1 MGRVKTLRDHAI
13 VLRTHKLG
21 EADRIITLLT
31 REHGRRR
38 AVAKGV
44 RRTSSKFGSRLE
56 PFMQIDVQLWQGRS
70 LDVVTQAVTLA
81 PLARS
86 IAPDY
91 TRYTAGSAML
101 EVAERL
107 TPQEGEPARQQYLLL
122 AGAVRTLAQGSYE
135 PGLVLDAFLLRS
147 MAVGGWTPALSG
159 CARCGRPGP
168 HRAFVVVEGGVVCE
182 ECRPAGAAQPAPGTL
197 TLMAA
202 LLSGDWDVA
211 VSSALEHRREAAR
224 LTAEYAQWHL
234 EHALRSLRL
243 VEAP

>member
-1 MGRVKTLRDHAI
+1 MARVKTLRDHAL

-56 PFMQIDVQLWQGRS
+56 PFMQVDVQLWQGRN
-70 LDVVTQAVTLA
+70 LDVVTQAVTVA
-81 PLARS
+81 PYARS

-91 TRYTAGSAML
+91 SRYTAGSAML

-107 TPQEGEPARQQYLLL
+107 TPQEGEPARRQFLLL
-122 AGAVRTLAQGSYE
+122 AGAVRALAHGTYE

-147 MAVGGWTPALSG
+147 MAVGGWTPSLVD
-159 CARCGRPGP
+159 CARCGQPGP

-182 ECRPAGAAQPAPGTL
+182 DCRPSGAAHPAPGTL
-197 TLMAA
+197 TLLAA
-202 LLSGDWDVA
+202 LLSGDWETA
-211 VSSALEHRREAAR
+211 VSSDPAHRREASR
-224 LTAEYAQWHL
+224 LTAAYAQWHL
-234 EHALRSLRL
+234 EHALRSLRM

>member
-1 MGRVKTLRDHAI
+1 MDRVRTLRDDAI

-56 PFMQIDVQLWQGRS
+56 PFMQVDVQLWQGRT

-81 PLARS
+81 PFGRS

-91 TRYTAGSAML
+91 PRYTAGSAML

-122 AGAVRTLAQGSYE
+122 AGAVRTLAQGRYD
-135 PGLVLDAFLLRS
+135 PDLVLDAFLLRS
-147 MAVGGWTPALSG
+147 MAIGGWTPALVD

-168 HRAFVVVEGGVVCE
+168 HRAFDVVEGGVVCE
-182 ECRPAGAAQPAPGTL
+182 TCRPSGAAQPAQGTL
-197 TLMAA
+197 TLLAA
-202 LLSGDWDVA
+202 LLSGDWEVA
-211 VSSALEHRREAAR
+211 VASDPGHRREASR
-224 LTAEYAQWHL
+224 LTAAYAQWHL

-243 VEAP
+243 LDVR